1 MAERALA
8 TAFVNIVPGTKDFD
22 TLLKG
27 QLTGKMDGLGQE
39 SGGKFSSGFGGA
51 LSKIGGV
58 LSVAFGAGV
67 VANFTKS
74 LIDAGEA
81 EVAGNARLENI
92 TKSMGLFGD
101 KAGAVAT
108 RLEDLSGVQ
117 QLALGIDDDVIKS
130 TQAKLLTFK
139 DLASSADSAG
149 GAFDRAT
156 MAALDLAAAGFGT
169 AESNAVQLGKALQDP
184 IKGLTALARSG
195 VTFTDAEK
203 ARIKTLVES
212 NQVGEA
218 QNLILKAIETQVG
231 GTAAATTT
239 ASARMEQGFA
249 NLKETLG
256 LLLLPVFNAFAL
268 FVTDTALPAINN
280 FVDAF
285 KRGETPINGVFN
297 AISATLNF
305 VKDNWTWI
313 STLTTAVLAGVA
325 AFQAYEGI
333 INAVKFAKIAWTTI
347 TGIATIAMG
356 LFRGATLTSTLAQLG
371 FNTALLANPIG
382 LVIAAVAALVVGL
395 TYFFTQTKVG
405 QDVWKNFT
413 SFLGTAFK
421 SAGSAIK
428 IVWDGILS
436 AGKAVFNGLSTAV
449 EIWANTWIGALNL
462 IFKPLNDLLG
472 LVRTLSGGRIDL
484 KIPSVAPITL
494 PKLAKGGFV
503 DQATT
508 AIIGEAGPEVVTPL
522 KDFERMMG
530 IGQNNN
536 APAITYIAAPNNSL
550 DAEQALFQA
559 IKRAKVVGAW

>member
-256 LLLLPVFNAFAL
+256 LLLLPVFNAFAS

-305 VKDNWTWI
+305 VKDNWSWI

-333 INAVKFAKIAWTTI
+333 INAVKFAKIAWTAI
-347 TGIATIAMG
+347 TTTATVIMG
-356 LFRGATLTSTLAQLG
+356 LFRGATISSTLAQLG

-382 LVIAAVAALVVGL
+382 IVIAAVAALVVGL

-413 SFLGTAFK
+413 SFMSTAFK
-421 SAGSAIK
+421 ATGDFLHT
-428 IVWDGILS
+428 VWNGILS
-436 AGKAVFNGLSTAV
+436 AGKAVFNGLATAV
-449 EIWANTWIGALNL
+449 ETWANIYVGAINM
-462 IFKPLNDLLG
+462 IIAPLNVLLG
-472 LVRTLSGGRIDL
+472 IVRTLSGGTIDL
-484 KIPSVAPITL
+484 KIPTVAPIRL
-494 PKLAKGGFV
+494 PRLAKGGFV
-503 DQATT
+503 DQPTT